1 MEESEK
7 YTSRIDESWVPS
19 RKESLFPRVSRTQ
32 HSSHPS
38 TNIPQPS
45 SSLTSHLQT
54 LYLLTASDLI
64 PVLCPQLLFALS
76 SILNPSLHTSTPDTL
91 TILTHLPHALLWIWL
106 HLLLL
111 GLSNQRQRASI
122 AEDAVN
128 KPWRPIPSGRLDQH
142 HARYL
147 LLCMIPVTYILSHYV
162 LGATF
167 ETAALFVFNWIYNDL
182 DAAEDLVL
190 RNVLNVLGMTTIG
203 VGARAVLTGESVY
216 AMSDEEMM
224 WVLVCG
230 GVILT
235 TIQVQDLKDQEGDGK
250 RGRRTVPLVIGD
262 GAARWG
268 TAGAVGAWSVA
279 VPGYWGMGSV
289 VGWVVPLV
297 LGGVVAGRMLV
308 YRDVVSDRRTYIVWA
323 LWVVSVYMMPVM
335 KMMFG

>member
-7 YTSRIDESWVPS
+7 STSRINESWVPS
-19 RKESLFPRVSRTQ
+19 RKESLIPR
-32 HSSHPS
+32 P
-38 TNIPQPS
+38 P

-54 LYLLTASDLI
+54 LYLFTASDII

-147 LLCMIPVTYILSHYV
+147 LLCMIPVTYMLSHYV

-216 AMSDEEMM
+216 AMSDEGMM
-224 WVLVCG
+224 
-230 GVILT
+230 
-235 TIQVQDLKDQEGDGK
+235 
-250 RGRRTVPLVIGD
+250 
-262 GAARWG
+262 
-268 TAGAVGAWSVA
+268 
-279 VPGYWGMGSV
+279 
-289 VGWVVPLV
+289 
-297 LGGVVAGRMLV
+297 
-308 YRDVVSDRRTYIVWA
+308 
-323 LWVVSVYMMPVM
+323 
-335 KMMFG
+335 